1 MDDSNETPMEAG
13 RAASPSAST
22 NDEDVSEAFEDAK
35 SEIEKE
41 PVALQNKNK
50 FEAVNEIK
58 IASPFRYAVTNQRNH
73 GQNEAVMLLKEKRS
87 YSLAGCGK
95 DFSTSPLE
103 LPPLETFLDT
113 IKFDGLDL
121 SEGICGSLAGS
132 LELENDLLPSTPLT
146 DEQLRHADSVLKDE
160 LVEGVPI
167 NRIELEQPPIGKF
180 QLAYHTIISSISL
193 YENL

>member
-1 MDDSNETPMEAG
+1 MEDSNEPPMEAG
-13 RAASPSAST
+13 RAASPSTST
-22 NDEDVSEAFEDAK
+22 NDEDMSEAFEDAK

-180 QLAYHTIISSISL
+180 
-193 YENL
+193 

>member
-1 MDDSNETPMEAG
+1 M
-13 RAASPSAST
+13 
-22 NDEDVSEAFEDAK
+22 SEAFEDAK

-41 PVALQNKNK
+41 PVVSQNKNK

-58 IASPFRYAVTNQRNH
+58 IASPFRCAVTNQRNH

-87 YSLAGCGK
+87 YSLAGC
-95 DFSTSPLE
+95 
-103 LPPLETFLDT
+103 
-113 IKFDGLDL
+113 GLDL

-167 NRIELEQPPIGKF
+167 NRIELEQPPLDVPEGVEGDEEYWGYRIMMNAAEQAEEFAISIWHKF
-180 QLAYHTIISSISL
+180 QSW
-193 YENL
+193 N